1 MTPRRIVKTPTF
13 KLASTLPS
21 PMENKPT
28 PAITIAPG
36 TYNVEQDRSVS
47 RGQSLCS
54 VRQNLM
60 NALDRD
66 GTSNALPSGSTKFEF
81 KVPSSMISSKL
92 MSTSSKLET
101 SSNVQNDSSFLQ
113 QVKLFQSV

>member
-1 MTPRRIVKTPTF
+1 MKTPTF

-28 PAITIAPG
+28 PAIAPG

-60 NALDRD
+60 NALDKD
-66 GTSNALPSGSTKFEF
+66 GTSNALSSGSTKFEF